1 MSVDGIIPNLTASAA
16 VSPYRFV
23 LVTGDMT
30 GAHADAQTNV
40 AVGVSD
46 GSIASFNGTYNAAV
60 GDPIQLQ
67 QGPFMQV
74 QVASSCDAGELLTST
89 TDGKA
94 YPENAADPGAQYHM
108 VALQAA
114 ASANAVIWAFWRPT
128 VVVTVSADNVTI
140 FGDGT
145 VTNPLTTDGP

>member
-23 LVTGDMT
+23 KVSGNMT
-30 GAHADAQTNV
+30 GAHCATQTDI

-46 GSIASFNGTYNAAV
+46 GSITAFNGTYNADV

-67 QGPFMQV
+67 QGNFMQV
-74 QVASSCDAGELLTST
+74 QVAGNTDAGELLTAT

-94 YPENAADPGAQYHM
+94 LAENGADPGAQYHM
-108 VALQAA
+108 IAA
-114 ASANAVIWAFWRPT
+114 QDAPGADSIIWAFWRPT
-128 VVVTVSADNVTI
+128 FSGQVVTDGSTI
-140 FGDGT
+140 TGNGT
-145 VTNPLTTDGP
+145 DDAPIALV